1 MSYRVS
7 SVRPLTAPSVSSQ
20 SPLLRDRAMDDVAR
34 AIVRDE
40 KASWVDRVVGPKE
53 RSNAL
58 HALQTVAAV
67 TDFAHFKQDARVKAL
82 TKEHAGKWG
91 FKVNTRLL
99 LTFVWTGS
107 YASQFSFT
115 KLG

>member
-1 MSYRVS
+1 
-7 SVRPLTAPSVSSQ
+7 
-20 SPLLRDRAMDDVAR
+20 MDSTVR
-34 AIVRDE
+34 AILRGE
-40 KASWVDRVVGPKE
+40 TGGKVDRIVGPQE

-58 HALQTVAAV
+58 NALQTVGAV
-67 TDFAHFKQDARVKAL
+67 TDFARFKQDARVKAL

-91 FKVNTRLL
+91 FKVNTKLL

-107 YASQFSFT
+107 YTSQFSFT